1 MIICERNNLTPLPIW
16 NLTRIFVF
24 RGALDTC
31 RHGAKVTQ
39 DPRMWPRSLP
49 RRWPRTKARMPDS
62 WLGSVTGP
70 ALHLVFLASIFDIHF
85 KSPIVQGA
93 AEVFSTTPNVYPR
106 YCCSVRARPRAPVP
120 RPRPPSRAL
129 RGRRSPRPELLR
141 ARRRALHQGHRGA
154 DRWECV
160 TRANRVKHW

>member
-1 MIICERNNLTPLPIW
+1 MIIWEINNLTPLPVW

-93 AEVFSTTPNVYPR
+93 PEVFSIVM
-106 YCCSVRARPRAPVP
+106 CSAPSVPQPVVQSWRRPLLG
-120 RPRPPSRAL
+120 PSPGPSLMIIAL
-129 RGRRSPRPELLR
+129 RTQFHVERPWGQR
-141 ARRRALHQGHRGA
+141 PFSI
-154 DRWECV
+154 V
-160 TRANRVKHW
+160 S